1 MRDTAGLVLR
11 CSGHGSGI
19 FESKESTVNFGS
31 SIEPVV
37 FAVFAVLTLMAGFL
51 VVANPISRNPV
62 TSAMFLVLTILS
74 VAGLFVLLGA
84 FFLAAV
90 QVLVYAGAVIVL
102 FIFVLMVWGGD
113 GVEREKLR
121 KFAMVVGGA
130 SLAVFLAL
138 LGGALRGEEQGTKVG
153 LAEGSARSLGE
164 LLTSRHLLAFE
175 LIALML
181 LAAVIG
187 SVFLGRKE
195 TK

>member
-1 MRDTAGLVLR
+1 MNVG
-11 CSGHGSGI
+11 G
-19 FESKESTVNFGS
+19 

-37 FAVFAVLTLMAGFL
+37 FAVFAVLTLAAGFL

-102 FIFVLMVWGGD
+102 FLFVLMVWGGD
-113 GVEREKLR
+113 GVERVKLR

-138 LGGALRGEEQGTKVG
+138 LAGALLAAGQDTKVG

-164 LLTSRHLLAFE
+164 LLVSRHLLAFE

-195 TK
+195 DK

>member
-1 MRDTAGLVLR
+1 MALVLQR
-11 CSGHGSGI
+11 PVSGSCTLK
-19 FESKESTVNFGS
+19 SKESAVNIGS

-37 FAVFAVLTLMAGFL
+37 FAVFAVLTLVAGFL

-102 FIFVLMVWGGD
+102 FLFVVMVWGGD
-113 GVEREKLR
+113 GVERGKLR

-138 LGGALRGEEQGTKVG
+138 LGGALTGEGQDTKVG
-153 LAEGSARSLGE
+153 LTEGSARSLGE
-164 LLTSRHLLAFE
+164 LLINRHLLAFE
-175 LIALML
+175 LMALML

-187 SVFLGRKE
+187 SVFLGRKDN
-195 TK
+195 K

>member
-1 MRDTAGLVLR
+1 MNVG
-11 CSGHGSGI
+11 G
-19 FESKESTVNFGS
+19 

-37 FAVFAVLTLMAGFL
+37 FAVFAVLTLVAGFL

-102 FIFVLMVWGGD
+102 FLFVLMVWGGD

-130 SLAVFLAL
+130 SLVVFLAL
-138 LGGALRGEEQGTKVG
+138 LGGALRGAGQNTKVG
-153 LAEGSARSLGE
+153 LVEGSARSLGE
-164 LLTSRHLLAFE
+164 LLISRHLVAFE

-181 LAAVIG
+181 LVAVIG